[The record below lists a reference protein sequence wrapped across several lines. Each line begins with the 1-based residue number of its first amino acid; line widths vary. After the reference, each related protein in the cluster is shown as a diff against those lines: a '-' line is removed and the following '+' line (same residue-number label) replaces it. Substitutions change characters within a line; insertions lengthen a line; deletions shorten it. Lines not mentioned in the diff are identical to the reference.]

1 MQNQI
6 QLLNYNMT
14 KKLKKQIKL
23 LMIEDD
29 ADQVLLYSSKFL
41 IEGIDVSTADTE
53 ESAMKYL
60 SNNQFDIILLDI
72 LLNDENGLN
81 ILKNFKQN
89 EKIKNIPV
97 VMFSNYFN
105 RDIRDKAKKLGA
117 IDFIMKSEVL
127 PKHVVAKI
135 IEVVENNKKI

>member
-1 MQNQI
+1 
-6 QLLNYNMT
+6 
-14 KKLKKQIKL
+14 
-23 LMIEDD
+23 MIEDD